1 MRPSALKAGEENISN
16 EGWEESSRY
25 LVGCDMVLS
34 VSEDTQEVEELMDKI
49 KGPAIFIQVGLSE
62 ITRMFFHY

>member
-1 MRPSALKAGEENISN
+1 
-16 EGWEESSRY
+16 
-25 LVGCDMVLS
+25 MVLS

-62 ITRMFFHY
+62 IIIMFFHYQRSNKYEFRWGILEGR